1 MLVGW
6 LFYAW
11 ISAALGE
18 EVIYRGY
25 FLPRIAGLFRNPKS
39 GWVAGWLVSSLF
51 FGFMHAYQGWAGF
64 IGKLYFG
71 LFLGALYIA
80 NQRNLWM
87 AIMVHGFVDTLGF
100 LALYFGWIG

>member
-1 MLVGW
+1 
-6 LFYAW
+6 
-11 ISAALGE
+11 
-18 EVIYRGY
+18 
-25 FLPRIAGLFRNPKS
+25 
-39 GWVAGWLVSSLF
+39 
-51 FGFMHAYQGWAGF
+51 MHAYQGWAGF

-80 NQRNLWM
+80 NQRSFWM